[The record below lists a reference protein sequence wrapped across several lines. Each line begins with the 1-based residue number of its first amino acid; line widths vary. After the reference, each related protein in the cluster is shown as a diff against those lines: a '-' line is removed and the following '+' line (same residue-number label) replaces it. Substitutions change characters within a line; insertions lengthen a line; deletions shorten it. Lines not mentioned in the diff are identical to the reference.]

1 MFFPIPSP
9 SVAITPPLSSANM
22 KEQERAMDKKRQTD
36 NARRVV
42 VTGIGMISPIGIG
55 KEEFGRRLFAGDCA
69 IDTIKSFDTGSFSS
83 RLGAE
88 VTNFTPRDFISVKNL
103 RRMDKIALMTAASA
117 RMALKDAGFEVTSEN
132 RDRVGIILGTAF
144 GATDVTVQ
152 FAGTLLTE
160 GPSFANPILV
170 PNTVMN
176 APAGHTS
183 IELGFRGV
191 NTTVTHFAVSA
202 ETAIAYAVA
211 EIRRGTADFIL
222 TGGVDIL
229 SKFYYEALTKF
240 HALSPQNGGMEACR
254 PFDMDRNGAVAG
266 EGCGIICLESLASAM
281 ARGRKP
287 YCEITGTGMGS
298 SPITPTGWPEN
309 TDGIKKTLGRALK
322 NAGSTAADIQAVFAA
337 ANGGKIL
344 DATEAQ
350 AYEEIFATSGK
361 KPLITSLKGAIGESF
376 SGGGIRAC
384 ALALSLEKNMLPPVV
399 GLKKPL
405 QPLAFVTGGE
415 KEIEINNAAL
425 AGISFGGTYAYLIFG
440 SCQNG
445 EGKN

>member
-1 MFFPIPSP
+1 
-9 SVAITPPLSSANM
+9 
-22 KEQERAMDKKRQTD
+22 MDKNRKMD

-42 VTGIGMISPIGIG
+42 VTGIGMVTPLGIG

-69 IDTIKSFDTGSFSS
+69 IDTIKTFDTGSFPSH
-83 RLGAE
+83 LGAE

-117 RMALKDAGFEVTSEN
+117 RLALEDAGIQITLEN

-144 GATDVTVQ
+144 GATDVTLQ

-160 GPSFANPILV
+160 GPTLVNPILV

-183 IELGFRGV
+183 IELGFRGI

-202 ETAIAYAVA
+202 ETAIAYAAA
-211 EIRRGTADFIL
+211 EIRRGTADFVL

-240 HALSPQNGGMEACR
+240 HSLSPQNGEPEACR
-254 PFDMDRNGAVAG
+254 PFDMDRNGAIAG
-266 EGCGIICLESLASAM
+266 EGCGIIFLESWQSAR
-281 ARGRKP
+281 ARGRQP
-287 YCEITGTGMGS
+287 YCEIKGTGLGS
-298 SPITPTGWPEN
+298 SPTTPTGWPEN
-309 TDGIKKTLGRALK
+309 TDGIKRTMSRALK
-322 NAGSTAADIQAVFAA
+322 NAGTPINDIQAISAA
-337 ANGGKIL
+337 ANGSKVL
-344 DATEAQ
+344 DAVEAE
-350 AYEEIFATSGK
+350 AYAEIFAGSGK
-361 KPLITSLKGAIGESF
+361 KPLITSIKGAIGETF

-384 ALALSLEKNMLPPVV
+384 ALALSMEKNMLPPVV
-399 GLKKPL
+399 GLINPL
-405 QPLAFVTGGE
+405 RPLAFVVGE
-415 KEIEINNAAL
+415 KKDVAINNAAL

-440 SCQNG
+440 NCQNG

>member
-1 MFFPIPSP
+1 
-9 SVAITPPLSSANM
+9 
-22 KEQERAMDKKRQTD
+22 MDKNRQMD
-36 NARRVV
+36 NAKRVV
-42 VTGIGMISPIGIG
+42 VTGIGMVTPLGIG

-69 IDTIKSFDTGSFSS
+69 IDTIKTFDTGAFPSH
-83 RLGAE
+83 LGAE
-88 VTNFTPRDFISVKNL
+88 VTNFNPRDFISVKNL

-117 RMALKDAGFEVTSEN
+117 RMALEDARIKITDEN

-152 FAGTLLTE
+152 FAGTLLTK
-160 GPSFANPILV
+160 GPALVNPILV

-229 SKFYYEALTKF
+229 SKFYYESLTRF
-240 HALSPQNGGMEACR
+240 HALSPQNGGPEVCR
-254 PFDMDRNGAVAG
+254 PFDMDRNGVIAG
-266 EGCGIICLESLASAM
+266 EGCGIICLESLQSAI

-287 YCEITGTGMGS
+287 YCEIKGTGMGS
-298 SPITPTGWPEN
+298 SPTTPTGWPEN
-309 TDGIKKTLGRALK
+309 IDGIRRTFSRALK
-322 NAGSTAADIQAVFAA
+322 NAGSDAASIQAVFAA
-337 ANGGKIL
+337 ANGSKVL

-350 AYEEIFATSGK
+350 VYEEIFAGSGK

-399 GLKKPL
+399 GLTKPL
-405 QPLAFVTGGE
+405 RPLAFVAGE
-415 KEIEINNAAL
+415 KKDIKINNAAL

-440 SCQNG
+440 NCQNG
-445 EGKN
+445 EAKN

>member
-1 MFFPIPSP
+1 
-9 SVAITPPLSSANM
+9 
-22 KEQERAMDKKRQTD
+22 MDKNRKMD

-42 VTGIGMISPIGIG
+42 VTGIGMVTPLGIG

-69 IDTIKSFDTGSFSS
+69 IDTIKTFDTGSFPSH
-83 RLGAE
+83 LGAE

-117 RMALKDAGFEVTSEN
+117 RLALEDAGIQITLEN

-144 GATDVTVQ
+144 GATDVTLQ

-160 GPSFANPILV
+160 GPTLVNPILV

-176 APAGHTS
+176 AAGHTS
-183 IELGFRGV
+183 IELGFRGI

-202 ETAIAYAVA
+202 ETAIAYAAA
-211 EIRRGTADFIL
+211 EIRRGTADFVL

-240 HALSPQNGGMEACR
+240 HSLSPQNGEPEACR
-254 PFDMDRNGAVAG
+254 PFDMDRNGAIAG
-266 EGCGIICLESLASAM
+266 EGCGIIFLESWQSARD
-281 ARGRKP
+281 RGRQP
-287 YCEITGTGMGS
+287 YCEIKGTGLGS
-298 SPITPTGWPEN
+298 SPTTPTGWPEN
-309 TDGIKKTLGRALK
+309 TDGIKRTMSRALK
-322 NAGSTAADIQAVFAA
+322 NAGTPINDIQAISAA
-337 ANGGKIL
+337 ANGSKVL
-344 DATEAQ
+344 DAVEAE
-350 AYEEIFATSGK
+350 AYAEIFAGSGK
-361 KPLITSLKGAIGESF
+361 KPLITSIKGAIGETF

-384 ALALSLEKNMLPPVV
+384 ALALSMEKNMLPPVV
-399 GLKKPL
+399 GLINPL
-405 QPLAFVTGGE
+405 RPLAFVVGE
-415 KEIEINNAAL
+415 KKDVAINNAAL

-440 SCQNG
+440 NCQNG